1 MLFNLED
8 NFYSPSDLGLMVMN
22 FLNLP
27 FVPSHQPNETYFGTD
42 RLKAYPCY
50 ETSEFKIEKN
60 PYAPFD
66 IFKKTLELKTVLKPF
81 KIKTFLRKTKLSEL
95 KKSPSWNQYKPH
107 QDDKT
112 FDYAGIVYFNSNSL
126 IDGTK
131 FFHNENC
138 FEPTAVIGSR
148 YNRCV
153 FYSSQ
158 VFHSPT
164 MEQEVEERW
173 IQPFFLITKEET
185 YNNFKKNNAV

>member
-1 MLFNLED
+1 M
-8 NFYSPSDLGLMVMN
+8 
-22 FLNLP
+22 
-27 FVPSHQPNETYFGTD
+27 
-42 RLKAYPCY
+42 
-50 ETSEFKIEKN
+50 
-60 PYAPFD
+60 
-66 IFKKTLELKTVLKPF
+66 
-81 KIKTFLRKTKLSEL
+81 RKTKLAEL